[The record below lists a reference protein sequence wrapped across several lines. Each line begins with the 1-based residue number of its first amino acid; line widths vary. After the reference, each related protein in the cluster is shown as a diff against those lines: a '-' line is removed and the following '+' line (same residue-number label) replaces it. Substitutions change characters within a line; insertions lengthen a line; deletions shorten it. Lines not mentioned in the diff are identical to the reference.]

1 MDTTKSQY
9 FRPAKY
15 SELRAFTDPVLH
27 KTDKW
32 YIDFKSLEPIS
43 GKMRRKKYYVKECSS
58 IRQRGRIANEMLSFL
73 AVRLREGWSPWAAED
88 HASSQ
93 MSTFAYCLD
102 KYMQYVSTIKK
113 KSTHDSYSSRVNVLR
128 QYIGMQKKPILMAYQ
143 FDTAFCCGFLDY
155 ILIEK
160 GDNVRTRNN
169 YRNWLFSLAEFLR
182 LRSLIVSNPVDVIG
196 LLKECDKFRKDL
208 TVQMLSEL
216 SVYLK
221 AHDKY
226 FYLAC
231 LMEYYAFIR
240 PNELSYLK
248 VGCVQVKSQ
257 IIRLPPETTKNGKD
271 GNVVLNKK
279 IIMLMLDLDILNK
292 PGDCYIFSHGC
303 MPGKEYVGPDQ
314 FNKKWKTI
322 RMALGW
328 SSRYQFYSLKDSG
341 IRDLANT
348 EGIAVTRDQARHMDI
363 STTNRYIQ
371 RHAVHECVKGFDGNL

>member
-1 MDTTKSQY
+1 M
-9 FRPAKY
+9 
-15 SELRAFTDPVLH
+15 
-27 KTDKW
+27 
-32 YIDFKSLEPIS
+32 
-43 GKMRRKKYYVKECSS
+43 KECSS

-102 KYMQYVSTIKK
+102 KYMQHVSTIKR
-113 KSTHDSYSSRVNVLR
+113 KSTHDSYSSRVNILR
-128 QYIGMQKKPILMAYQ
+128 QYISMQEKPILMAYQ

-240 PNELSYLK
+240 PNELSHLK

-257 IIRLPPETTKNGKD
+257 IIRLPVSVSALP
-271 GNVVLNKK
+271 
-279 IIMLMLDLDILNK
+279 
-292 PGDCYIFSHGC
+292 YFS
-303 MPGKEYVGPDQ
+303 
-314 FNKKWKTI
+314 
-322 RMALGW
+322 
-328 SSRYQFYSLKDSG
+328 
-341 IRDLANT
+341 LA
-348 EGIAVTRDQARHMDI
+348 
-363 STTNRYIQ
+363 
-371 RHAVHECVKGFDGNL
+371 